1 MQDLEAYLQ
10 STLVLSV
17 KPTTDILNLIKIQE
31 HMWKQKNY
39 TEAKKVNTDIKK
51 LQQKQFIKFNEMRN
65 EKIRVQMNHLRV
77 KHEQENR
84 VLNKKLT
91 NLMDEVNR

>member
-1 MQDLEAYLQ
+1 MKDLEAYLQ
-10 STLVLSV
+10 QTLVLSV
-17 KPTTDILNLIKIQE
+17 KPSTDILNLTKIQE

-39 TEAKKVNTDIKK
+39 TEAKKVNNDILK
-51 LQQKQFIKFNEMRN
+51 LQAKQVAKFSEMRD

-77 KHEQENR
+77 KHQQEVK